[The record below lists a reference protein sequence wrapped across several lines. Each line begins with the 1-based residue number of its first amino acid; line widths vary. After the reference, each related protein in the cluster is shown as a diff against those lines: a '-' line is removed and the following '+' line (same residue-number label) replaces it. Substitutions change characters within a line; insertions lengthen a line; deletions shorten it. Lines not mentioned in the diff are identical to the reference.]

1 MGSSLTCVC
10 VRLLDGGEGGGGGG
24 WVEGGVLTAHHNPF
38 IPIPRHA
45 RLHRSSQTIP
55 GSSGEACTPGI
66 QMSYLRG
73 LILEEHDE

>member
-1 MGSSLTCVC
+1 MGSSLMC
-10 VRLLDGGEGGGGGG
+10 VRLLGGEGKKKKK
-24 WVEGGVLTAHHNPF
+24 EMLTAHHNPF

-45 RLHRSSQTIP
+45 RPHRSSQTIP
-55 GSSGEACTPGI
+55 GSPGEACAPRI